1 MKNKCIMDKT
11 ILKISIV
18 SMFLLFF
25 SVFAQDSYQRKYD
38 RLKKNYDDKIGE
50 WKEYERYLYRDGITK
65 SEYNKLLPRYYQL
78 WKVAQNFKKELLYFQ
93 GDSLEASK
101 INYNVSTPLPAM
113 IEMFYDTQ
121 DTCLNNN
128 GIDEKFDFVADSNFK
143 IYDFIRLYYPE
154 LAKDNNISGKVVIGF
169 TLNDKGYQENV
180 RILSEEPDK
189 MNFGTIA
196 VEAIKLLR
204 INSNIK
210 NNISLPV
217 NLKMPIIF
225 KPEYNDTKCD
235 SLKKLYYAELKRWEN
250 ASKEMNTDYEIQRS
264 KVIELK
270 NQYIQERNFD
280 KIIDSGRKNKNK
292 NLEVFIDFFE
302 YNLLPE
308 DMLAL
313 DNYESKTII
322 ENYPPLLYVTGI
334 SGYAIIGVKLISD
347 INGEKKLQVQLE
359 DEYPKDLGIGEVAL
373 IPFWKENEQKIIEM
387 ISINKS
393 EDINFKQMIY
403 FISSSSKRMKTTT
416 VTR

>member
-1 MKNKCIMDKT
+1 MYSLKSTLVKN
-11 ILKISIV
+11 LAV
-18 SMFLLFF
+18 SVFLFF
-25 SVFAQDSYQRKYD
+25 GMIFAQDSYQRRYD

-50 WKEYERYLYRDGITK
+50 WKEYERYLCRDGITK
-65 SEYNKLLPRYYQL
+65 SEYNKLLPIYYQL
-78 WKVAQNFKKELLYFQ
+78 WKAAQKFKKELLYFQ
-93 GDSLEASK
+93 GDSLEADK

-113 IEMFYDTQ
+113 IEIFYDTQ
-121 DTCLNNN
+121 DTCLSTN
-128 GIDEKFDFVADSNFK
+128 GIDEKFDLVSDYNFK
-143 IYDFIRLYYPE
+143 IYEFIRLYYPE
-154 LAKDNNISGKVVIGF
+154 LAKEKNISGKVMIGF
-169 TLNDKGYQENV
+169 TLNAKGYQENV
-180 RILSEEPDK
+180 HILSEEPDK
-189 MNFGTIA
+189 MNFGTVA
-196 VEAIKLLR
+196 VEAVKLLR

-225 KPEYNDTKCD
+225 KPEYKDTKCD

-250 ASKEMNTDYEIQRS
+250 ASKEMSTDYEIQRS

-280 KIIDSGRKNKNK
+280 KIIDSGRKNTNK

-308 DMLAL
+308 DILAL

-322 ENYPPLLYVTGI
+322 ENYPPLIYVTGI

-373 IPFWKENEQKIIEM
+373 KPFWRENEQKIIEI

-403 FISSSSKRMKTTT
+403 FISSSSKRMKTIT